1 MIMNIDLE
9 SIMQRRSA
17 LDSKGVHESITMLP
31 KQVRHAWKESSKTIV
46 PEHYKTAKT
55 IVLFGMGGSA
65 LGMDIIQGVF
75 SDVLTKPV
83 LVVNGYTVP
92 QYVDK
97 DTLVIL
103 SSYSGTTEEV
113 LTVAREIGNRTDKV
127 LTITTGGDLQ
137 TLAEKNNWPLYTINP
152 EYNPCGQPRIA
163 VGYAVIGLI
172 GLLHTAGLVEMSDQV
187 IDDVAHYLEGNHT
200 LLEDE
205 SLRVLSELTGKA
217 PLFIGS
223 EFLNGNMHVVANQT
237 NENGKNFAT
246 YFALP
251 ELNHHLLEGLSFPAV
266 NKDYLHFVFVESN
279 LYNSRIQKRYVITK
293 EILEKQHITYS
304 TFVPTA
310 STKLQQSFEVLQWG
324 SYLSFYIA
332 MYNQLDPSPIPW
344 VDHLKN
350 ALA

>member
-1 MIMNIDLE
+1 MTIDLE
-9 SIMQRRSA
+9 SITKQRSV
-17 LDSKGVHESITMLP
+17 LDSRGVHESITMLP
-31 KQVRHAWKESSKTIV
+31 KQIRHAWQESSTTVV
-46 PEHYKTAKT
+46 PDHYKTAKS

-75 SDVLTKPV
+75 SDTLTKPV
-83 LVVNGYTVP
+83 LVVNGYSVP
-92 QYVDK
+92 KYVDE

-113 LTVAREIGNRTDKV
+113 LTAAREVEARTKKV
-127 LTITTGGDLQ
+127 LVITTGGDLQ
-137 TLAEKNNWPLYTINP
+137 TIAEKQQWPTYIINP
-152 EYNPCGQPRIA
+152 KYNPCGQPRIA
-163 VGYAVIGLI
+163 VGYAVIGLL
-172 GLLHTAGLVEMSDQV
+172 GLLSRAGIMEMTDQV
-187 IDDVAHYLEGNHT
+187 IDDSAHYLEGNHT

-205 SLRVLSELTGKA
+205 ALRIVGELAGKA

-223 EFLNGNMHVVANQT
+223 EFLVGNMHAVSNQT

-279 LYNSRIQKRYVITK
+279 LYHQRNQRRYNITK
-293 EILEKQHITYS
+293 EILEKQHITHS

-310 STKLQQSFEVLQWG
+310 STKLQQAFEVLQWG
-324 SYLSFYIA
+324 SYVSLYVA

>member
-1 MIMNIDLE
+1 MAMKIDLE
-9 SIMQRRSA
+9 SIIQQRNA

-31 KQVRHAWKESSKTIV
+31 KQVRHAWQESSKITI
-46 PEHYKTAKT
+46 PDHYKTAKT

-65 LGMDIIQGVF
+65 LGMDIIKDVF
-75 SDVLTKPV
+75 ADVLTKPV
-83 LVVNGYTVP
+83 LVVNGYTIP

-113 LTVAREIGNRTDKV
+113 LAVAREVGNRTDKI

-137 TLAEKNNWPLYTINP
+137 TIAEKNNWPTYIINP
-152 EYNPCGQPRIA
+152 EFNPCGQPRIA
-163 VGYAVIGLI
+163 VGYAVIGLL
-172 GLLHTAGLVEMSDQV
+172 GLLHTAGILEITDQT
-187 IDDVAHYLEGNHT
+187 IDDAAHYLEGNHT

-205 SLRVLSELTGKA
+205 ALRVLGELAGKA
-217 PLFIGS
+217 PLFIGG
-223 EFLNGNMHVVANQT
+223 EFLNGNMHVIANQT

-266 NKDYLHFVFVESN
+266 NKEYLHFVFVESN
-279 LYNSRIQKRYVITK
+279 LYNARIQKRYTITK
-293 EILEKQHITYS
+293 EILEKQEITYS

-310 STKLQQSFEVLQWG
+310 ATKLQQAFEVLQWG
-324 SYLSFYIA
+324 SYVSFYIA
-332 MYNQLDPSPIPW
+332 MYNKLDPSPIPW